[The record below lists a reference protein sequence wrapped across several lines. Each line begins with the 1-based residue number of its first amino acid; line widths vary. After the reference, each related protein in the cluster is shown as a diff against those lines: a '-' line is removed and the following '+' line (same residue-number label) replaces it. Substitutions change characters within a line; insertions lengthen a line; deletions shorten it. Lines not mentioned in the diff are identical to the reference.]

1 LDPGSVIIDYSFDV
15 TNILVAGGTGF
26 LGSWLSRYLVSKGH
40 EVTVLAR
47 QNSSPWRLGS
57 EFGGDVV
64 ALRETQ
70 WPDFIL
76 RKKFEVFVSCDWAG
90 VEGSERNNP
99 VQLENIKRIT
109 NCLDAFIKSKGRYF
123 VGVGSQAEYGN
134 PNHQISEN
142 SECAPTTLYG
152 VTKLDTCR
160 RTQAMLSGTGVSW
173 SWARIFSTY
182 GPLDTGNWLLNS
194 AIDSFR
200 ENRIMEV
207 TPCEQLWSY
216 LYASDAARALAQI
229 ALSEKSQGIYNL
241 GHPLAPPLHD
251 TLLLLHQLMRT
262 ESKLNIGAIPYRE
275 DQVMVL
281 QPDVTRLQNLGWVPE
296 VSMEKGLLQTAIWR
310 NAELVDDPF
319 SNFSLPVLN

>member
-1 LDPGSVIIDYSFDV
+1 
-15 TNILVAGGTGF
+15 
-26 LGSWLSRYLVSKGH
+26 
-40 EVTVLAR
+40 
-47 QNSSPWRLGS
+47 
-57 EFGGDVV
+57 
-64 ALRETQ
+64 
-70 WPDFIL
+70 
-76 RKKFEVFVSCDWAG
+76 
-90 VEGSERNNP
+90 
-99 VQLENIKRIT
+99 VQLENLKRIT
-109 NCLDAFIKSKGRYF
+109 NCLDAFVKSDGRHF

-134 PNHQISEN
+134 PNHKISEN
-142 SECAPTTLYG
+142 SVCAPTTLYG

-160 RTQAMLSGTGVSW
+160 TTQSMLSGTRVNW

-229 ALSEKSQGIYNL
+229 ALSEESQGIYNL

-281 QPDVTRLQNLGWVPE
+281 QPDVTRLQNLGWAPE
-296 VSMEKGLLQTAIWR
+296 VSMEEGLLKTAKWR
-310 NAELVDDPF
+310 NAELVDDSF
-319 SNFSLPVLN
+319 SKLSLPIWS

>member
-1 LDPGSVIIDYSFDV
+1 M
-15 TNILVAGGTGF
+15 LVAGGTGF

-47 QNSSPWRLGS
+47 QNSSTWRLGS

-70 WPDFIL
+70 WPDFVL
-76 RKKFEVFVSCDWAG
+76 KKKFEVFVSCDWAG

-99 VQLENIKRIT
+99 VQLENLKRIT
-109 NCLDAFIKSKGRYF
+109 NCLDAFVKSDGRHF
-123 VGVGSQAEYGN
+123 VGVVSQAEYGN
-134 PNHQISEN
+134 PNHKISEN
-142 SECAPTTLYG
+142 SVCAPTTLYG

-160 RTQAMLSGTGVSW
+160 TTQSMLSGTRVNW

-229 ALSEKSQGIYNL
+229 ALSEESQGIYNL

-281 QPDVTRLQNLGWVPE
+281 QPDVTRLQNLGWAPE
-296 VSMEKGLLQTAIWR
+296 VSMEEGLLKTAKWR
-310 NAELVDDPF
+310 NAELVDDSF
-319 SNFSLPVLN
+319 SKLSLPIWS

>member
-1 LDPGSVIIDYSFDV
+1 V

-99 VQLENIKRIT
+99 VQVENIKRIT

-160 RTQAMLSGTGVSW
+160 KTQAMLSGTGVTW

-262 ESKLNIGAIPYRE
+262 ESKLDIGAIPYRE

-281 QPDVTRLQNLGWVPE
+281 QPDVTRLQNLGWAPE
-296 VSMEKGLLQTAIWR
+296 VSMEGGLLKTAQWR

-319 SNFSLPVLN
+319 SQFSLPVLN